1 MLRLSAAQA
10 AALFVLLAGVCA
22 VPASGA
28 AQDWDDARTMSLV
41 ERATELRAAQLADSA
56 LVDYTAKAHGY
67 VTFLAQMGE
76 GFTEPPK
83 VVKADELELEVYWRA
98 PDMSKQRIIGRRDT
112 LLAPSDIQYHR
123 DHLGIVQN
131 NFPNIIRIGDGDEV
145 RDVPHPL
152 SRLGLDEYEF
162 AIRDSLA
169 LRLPTGTL
177 QVYEVAVRPRDVTQ
191 PRIVGALY
199 IDRTTAQVV
208 RMAFDFTRPSYLDAQ
223 LEDISVVLENAL
235 VQGRFWLPR
244 RQEIEIRRTGTW
256 LDFPVRG
263 IIRGRWEICCYSVNS
278 GLQRAIFAGPEI
290 VQAPRSVLARHV
302 WQGRILDSLPP
313 DVRAASEADV
323 QRVKEEARKLV
334 QAQALQR
341 ASGASLSARRISDFA
356 RVNRVEGLALGAGAQ
371 LRLGGGMSASITGR
385 YGFDDHEPKGRA
397 SFEVRR
403 ATGPSLTLYALRD
416 YQEMGDIAESS
427 VLVNSFAAQELG
439 TDRTDLYDVR
449 AAGAS
454 LDLGRWRGLL
464 WRLQGSHQEQG
475 RLRVHATPWSGSY
488 EPTVPAWS
496 ITEERIALGIERP
509 LSMAFWGAEL
519 RARSELRWGWF
530 DGRDTSFT
538 TTQQYYGRAFV
549 DVELQRPIGD
559 DRLVLRTTLGAVD
572 GTPDVP
578 AQDYVFLGGP
588 ITGPGYDFHRFAG
601 TFGAS
606 QRIEWRTRVPF
617 VPISLGPYGRAP
629 GSATLAPYFHTVYVS
644 GSAPFAE
651 RARGWYPSVGMG
663 VYVLFDLLRFDVAKG
678 LREGRWSFSVDLTRE
693 LWGIL

>member
-1 MLRLSAAQA
+1 M
-10 AALFVLLAGVCA
+10 LAGVCA
-22 VPASGA
+22 APASGA
-28 AQDWDDARTMSLV
+28 AQDWDGARTMSLV
-41 ERATELRAAQLADSA
+41 QRATDLRAAQLADTA
-56 LVDYTAKAHGY
+56 LMDYTAKAHGY

-98 PDMSKQRIIGRRDT
+98 PDLSKQRIIGRRDT

-131 NFPNIIRIGDGDEV
+131 NFPSIIRIGDGDEV

-152 SRLGLDEYEF
+152 SRHGLQEYQF
-162 AIRDSLA
+162 AIRDSLS

-177 QVYEVAVRPRDVTQ
+177 QVYQVAVRPRDIAQ

-199 IDRTTAQVV
+199 IDRATAQVV
-208 RMAFDFTRPSYLDAQ
+208 RMAFNFTRPSYLDEQ

-263 IIRGRWEICCYSVNS
+263 IIRGRWEICCYSVNG
-278 GLQRAIFAGPEI
+278 GLQPGIFAGPEI
-290 VQAPRSVLARHV
+290 VQAPRSVLARHQ
-302 WQGRILDSLPP
+302 WEGRILDSLPP
-313 DVRAASEADV
+313 DVRAATEEDV
-323 QRVKEEARKLV
+323 ERVKAEARELV

-341 ASGASLSARRISDFA
+341 ASGAALSARRLSDFA
-356 RVNRVEGLALGAGAQ
+356 RVNRVEGLALGAGTQ
-371 LRLGGGMSASITGR
+371 LRFGAGLSASIVGR
-385 YGFDDHEPKGRA
+385 WGISDHEAKGRA
-397 SFEVRR
+397 AFEVRR
-403 ATGPSLTLYALRD
+403 ATGPSVTLFASRD
-416 YQEMGDIAESS
+416 YQEMGDVAESS
-427 VLVNSFAAQELG
+427 MLVNSLAAQELG
-439 TDRTDLYDVR
+439 TDRTDLYDSR

-454 LDLGRWRGLL
+454 VELGRWRGLR
-464 WRLQGSHQEQG
+464 WRIEASHQEQD
-475 RLRVHATPWSGSY
+475 RLRVHATPWKGSY

-496 ITEERIALGIERP
+496 ITEERFALGIERP
-509 LSMAFWGAEL
+509 LSMAFWGTEL
-519 RARSELRWGWF
+519 RVRSELRWGWF

-538 TTQQYYGRAFV
+538 TRQQYYGRAFA
-549 DVELQRPIGD
+549 DIELQRPIGD

-578 AQDYVFLGGP
+578 AQDYIFLGGP
-588 ITGPGYDFHRFAG
+588 ITAPGYDYHRFAG

-606 QRIEWRTRVPF
+606 QRIEWRTHVPF
-617 VPISLGPYGRAP
+617 VPIGLGPYGRAP
-629 GSATLAPYFHTVYVS
+629 GSATLAPYFHTVYID
-644 GSAPFAE
+644 GSTPFAE
-651 RARGWYPSVGMG
+651 RAHGWYPSLGVGA
-663 VYVLFDLLRFDVAKG
+663 YLLFDLIRFDVARG
-678 LREGRWSFSVDLTRE
+678 LRDGRWTFSVDLTRD

>member
-1 MLRLSAAQA
+1 MLRLSAAQV
-10 AALFVLLAGVCA
+10 AALLVLLAGVCA
-22 VPASGA
+22 LPASGA

-83 VVKADELELEVYWRA
+83 VVKADELELEVYWHA
-98 PDMSKQRIIGRRDT
+98 PDMSKQRIVGRRDT

-131 NFPNIIRIGDGDEV
+131 NFPSIIRLGEGDEV

-152 SRLGLDEYEF
+152 SRPGLDEYDF
-162 AIRDSLA
+162 AIRDSLSM
-169 LRLPTGTL
+169 RLPTGTL
-177 QVYEVAVRPRDVTQ
+177 QVYQVAVRPKDIAQ

-199 IDRTTAQVV
+199 IDRATAQVV
-208 RMAFDFTRPSYLDAQ
+208 RMAFNFTRPSYLDEQ

-244 RQEIEIRRTGTW
+244 RQEIEIRRTGSW

-263 IIRGRWEICCYSVNS
+263 IIRGRWEICCYAVNS
-278 GLQRAIFAGPEI
+278 GLSATIFAGPEI
-290 VQAPRSVLARHV
+290 VQAPPSVLARHR
-302 WQGRILDSLPP
+302 WEGRILDSLPP
-313 DVRAASEADV
+313 DVRAASEADIE
-323 QRVKEEARKLV
+323 RVKKEARQLV

-341 ASGASLSARRISDFA
+341 ASGAALSARRLSDFA

-371 LRLGGGMSASITGR
+371 LRFGAGMSASIAGR
-385 YGFDDHEPKGRA
+385 WGFDDHEPKGRA

-403 ATGPSLTLYALRD
+403 ATGPSLTLFASRD
-416 YQEMGDIAESS
+416 YQEMGDVAESS
-427 VLVNSFAAQELG
+427 MLVNSFAAQELG
-439 TDRTDLYDVR
+439 TDRTDLYDSR

-454 LDLGRWRGLL
+454 LELGRWHGLL
-464 WRLQGSHQEQG
+464 WRVEGSHQKQE
-475 RLRVHATPWSGSY
+475 RLRVHATPWSGDY

-496 ITEERIALGIERP
+496 ITEERVALGIERP
-509 LSMAFWGAEL
+509 LSMALWGTEL
-519 RARSELRWGWF
+519 RMRSELRWGWF

-538 TTQQYYGRAFV
+538 TNRQYYGRAFV
-549 DVELQRPIGD
+549 DAELQRPIGD
-559 DRLVLRTTLGAVD
+559 DRLVLRTTLAAVN

-606 QRIEWRTRVPF
+606 QRIEWRTHVPF
-617 VPISLGPYGRAP
+617 VPIGLGPYGRAP
-629 GSATLAPYFHTVYVS
+629 GYATLAPYLHTVYLQ
-644 GSAPFAE
+644 GSAPFAD
-651 RARGWYPSVGMG
+651 RAHGWYPSVGVG
-663 VYVLFDLLRFDVAKG
+663 VYLLFDLVRFDAACG
-678 LREGRWSFSVDLTRE
+678 LRDGRWTFSVDLTRE

>member
-1 MLRLSAAQA
+1 MYRLSAAQSA
-10 AALFVLLAGVCA
+10 AILLSLAGMFA
-22 VPASGA
+22 APAKGA
-28 AQDWDDARTMSLV
+28 AQSWDDARTMSLV
-41 ERATELRAAQLADSA
+41 WRATELRAAQLADTA

-98 PDMSKQRIIGRRDT
+98 PDLSKQRIVGRRDT

-131 NFPNIIRIGDGDEV
+131 NFPDIIRIGDGDEV

-152 SRLGLDEYEF
+152 SQQGLEEYEF
-162 AIRDSLA
+162 AIRDSLSF
-169 LRLPTGTL
+169 RLPSGTL
-177 QVYEVAVRPRDVTQ
+177 QVYQVAVRPRDISL

-199 IDRTTAQVV
+199 IDRTSAQVV
-208 RMAFDFTRPSYLDAQ
+208 RMAFDFTRPAYLDEQ

-235 VQGRFWLPR
+235 VHGRFWLPR
-244 RQEIEIRRTGTW
+244 RQEIEIRRAGSW

-263 IIRGRWEICCYSVNS
+263 IIRGRWEICCYEVNT
-278 GLQRAIFAGPEI
+278 GLQPGIFAGPEI
-290 VQAPRSVLARHV
+290 VQAPRSVLARHR
-302 WQGRILDSLPP
+302 WEGRILDSLPP
-313 DVRAASEADV
+313 DVRAASEQDV
-323 QRVKEEARKLV
+323 ERVKAEARQLV

-341 ASGASLSARRISDFA
+341 ASGAALSARRISDFA

-371 LRLGGGMSASITGR
+371 LRFGGGLSASVGGR
-385 YGFDDHEPKGRA
+385 WGLSDHEAKGRA
-397 SFEVRR
+397 SFDVRR
-403 ATGPSLTLYALRD
+403 ATGPSLTLFASRD

-427 VLVNSFAAQELG
+427 MLVNSFAAQELG
-439 TDRTDLYDVR
+439 TDRTDLYDAR

-454 LDLGRWRGLL
+454 VELGRWRGLRWSL
-464 WRLQGSHQEQG
+464 EASHQEQE

-488 EPTVPAWS
+488 EPVVPAWS

-509 LSMAFWGAEL
+509 LALAFGGLEL
-519 RARSELRWGWF
+519 RARSQLRWGWF

-538 TTQQYYGRAFV
+538 SSERHYSRAFV
-549 DVELQRPIGD
+549 DVEMRRAFGD
-559 DRLVLRTTLGAVD
+559 DRLVLRTTLGAVS

-578 AQDYVFLGGP
+578 AQDYILLGGP
-588 ITGPGYDFHRFAG
+588 VSAPGYGFHRFAG
-601 TFGAS
+601 SFGAS
-606 QRIEWRTRVPF
+606 QRVEWRTHVPF
-617 VPISLGPYGRAP
+617 IPISLGPYGRAP
-629 GSATLAPYFHTVYVS
+629 GFATLAPYIHTVYVS

-651 RARGWYPSVGMG
+651 RAHGWYPSAGVGA
-663 VYVLFDLLRFDVAKG
+663 YVLFDLIRFDVARG
-678 LREGRWSFSVDLTRE
+678 LRDGRWSFSVDLTRE